1 MKRSIKAAGFLIG
14 LLLVLCASVQANT
27 LALGDQ
33 AYYDAAPE
41 LRWLD
46 GGGRELTPEQALG
59 RLRDGQGQRLSDS
72 YPTLGFRQGD
82 QWLLLP
88 LANRSGLDLW
98 YLRAAR
104 PHLDHLDLYVFD
116 QDGRRLNHWRSGDRV
131 PFAERPLSHYQ
142 MVFPLVIPEGARW
155 WLLFQARG
163 ENVIDFPLTIRSP
176 DDFNQLDGRLNLF
189 HGFYFGAVAILCL
202 FNLLIFLSIREP
214 SYLHYVLYLGT
225 FGLNLFAREGLAFQW
240 LWPGAPQ
247 WNHHSLTVLNLL
259 TLAFSM
265 VFSCSFLELRQRAPA
280 LNRALL
286 GSAVGLMVL
295 APISL
300 LNFDFFIQFSSA
312 IVLPWPFIA
321 TGLALW
327 LVGRGYRPALFF
339 LIAFAAVAVTSVI
352 YILKTFNL
360 SPGHWLIENAFQ
372 LGILIEALLLSFALA
387 HRMTTLKT
395 ENDRIQREA
404 TEVLE
409 RRVEERTR
417 ELNAAL
423 SARGEFLAV
432 MSHEIRTPLNSM
444 IGTVDM
450 LRDTPLNDE
459 QRRHLHVI
467 EQSGTALTNLI
478 DDLLD

>member
-225 FGLNLFAREGLAFQW
+225 FGLNLFAREGL
-240 LWPGAPQ
+240 PSSGYG
-247 WNHHSLTVLNLL
+247 
-259 TLAFSM
+259 
-265 VFSCSFLELRQRAPA
+265 PA
-280 LNRALL
+280 
-286 GSAVGLMVL
+286 
-295 APISL
+295 
-300 LNFDFFIQFSSA
+300 
-312 IVLPWPFIA
+312 
-321 TGLALW
+321 
-327 LVGRGYRPALFF
+327 
-339 LIAFAAVAVTSVI
+339 
-352 YILKTFNL
+352 
-360 SPGHWLIENAFQ
+360 
-372 LGILIEALLLSFALA
+372 
-387 HRMTTLKT
+387 
-395 ENDRIQREA
+395 
-404 TEVLE
+404 
-409 RRVEERTR
+409 RR
-417 ELNAAL
+417 
-423 SARGEFLAV
+423 
-432 MSHEIRTPLNSM
+432 
-444 IGTVDM
+444 
-450 LRDTPLNDE
+450 
-459 QRRHLHVI
+459 
-467 EQSGTALTNLI
+467 SGTTTA
-478 DDLLD
+478 